1 MRRGSL
7 LVRESPL
14 KTQLP
19 CNSAVTDRTI
29 RHVRVTYLWRG
40 RPQSGG
46 LSSLALHWNAEI
58 SSEGWTAVAENMQ
71 DNLNET
77 AFDQACDPVFQQEQD
92 HLSDTYAK
100 LEAIAKNLSE
110 KMERRRWQ
118 AAKDKDD
125 MQGEVKHN
133 FASDGEAQET
143 YVDYAVLNNLI
154 RDYNLEQ
161 DADSERLAAAA
172 KLLEQP
178 YFAKISLEMRAG
190 APAKDIYIG
199 LAGVAD
205 ENYRR
210 MVVDWRSPVAEVYYN
225 QENGATSYEANG
237 RTIKVNLLNRRQFD
251 IEGKT
256 LRAYFDSDVAIEDS
270 LLLQSLS
277 AQRSEH
283 MKAITATIQKE
294 QNLIIRHE
302 DVPALLVAGI
312 AGSGKTSVLLQRIAY
327 LFYRNR
333 GSLDP
338 RQVFLISPNPVF
350 AKYIE
355 NVLPDLGE
363 RNPETITYH
372 DLCARLLPA
381 SRNPQD
387 KESPLE
393 LLWKIDRAVEDL
405 RFELADLRDIKFY
418 GVRLVSAGAIMQL
431 MQKYPNVPAGP
442 HLVTL
447 VREELFSRLDAR
459 LKQMAATETVQDE
472 LLCLSLDEQVRLFNA
487 PYDPQTEQEARD
499 CALTYLQERFSG
511 AVLAIERD
519 EWLRI
524 DRIGMRLLGVENL
537 PVSAWLYLNMAVTGL
552 GNPDARY
559 VMIDEVQD
567 YTPDQLAV
575 MARFFRRA
583 HFMLLGDP
591 HQAIRPETASYA
603 QIREVFER
611 LRGSIEDCQLL
622 TSYRSTPEITALFA
636 GLLPESERM
645 QISAVQRADVP
656 PALIACPTEDD
667 YEQNLRRV
675 IREAAGNDGLTA
687 VVVPWKSQLKRL
699 QKLLGDDTPQ
709 IIGQDRRLPSSGV
722 LALTLP
728 LAKGLEFDHVIIPD
742 AGAGLFPENDHVAQN
757 RLYTTISRATRTIT
771 ILSNGPLTPLLDFTH
786 QD

>member
-1 MRRGSL
+1 
-7 LVRESPL
+7 
-14 KTQLP
+14 
-19 CNSAVTDRTI
+19 
-29 RHVRVTYLWRG
+29 
-40 RPQSGG
+40 
-46 LSSLALHWNAEI
+46 
-58 SSEGWTAVAENMQ
+58 MQ

-77 AFDQACDPVFQQEQD
+77 ASDQACDPVFQQEQD

-178 YFAKISLEMRAG
+178 YFAKISLEMRTG

-381 SRNPQD
+381 GRNPQD

-393 LLWKIDRAVEDL
+393 LLWKIDRAVEGL

-447 VREELFSRLDAR
+447 VREELFNRLDAR
-459 LKQMAATETVQDE
+459 LKQMAATEAVQDE

-499 CALTYLQERFSG
+499 CALAYLQERFAG

-591 HQAIRPETASYA
+591 HQAIRPETASYE
-603 QIREVFER
+603 QIREVFEC

-645 QISAVQRADVP
+645 QISAVQRADQP
-656 PALIACPTEDD
+656 PALIACPTEED

-675 IREAAGNDGLTA
+675 IREASDHDGLTA

-728 LAKGLEFDHVIIPD
+728 LAKGLEFDHVIIP
-742 AGAGLFPENDHVAQN
+742 
-757 RLYTTISRATRTIT
+757 

>member
-1 MRRGSL
+1 MASDDRIDHRFA
-7 LVRESPL
+7 SP
-14 KTQLP
+14 
-19 CNSAVTDRTI
+19 I
-29 RHVRVTYLWRG
+29 LWRG

-46 LSSLALHWNAEI
+46 LSSLALNWNAEI
-58 SSEGWTAVAENMQ
+58 SSEGWAAVAENMQ

-77 AFDQACDPVFQQEQD
+77 ASDQAYDPVFQQEQD

-100 LEAIAKNLSE
+100 LEAIAKNLSD

-118 AAKDKDD
+118 AAKDKDE

-190 APAKDIYIG
+190 APVKDIYIG

-363 RNPETITYH
+363 RNPETITYR

-381 SRNPQD
+381 GRNPQD

-487 PYDPQTEQEARD
+487 PYDPQTEQEARN
-499 CALTYLQERFSG
+499 CALTYLQGRFSG

-636 GLLPESERM
+636 GILPESERM
-645 QISAVQRADVP
+645 QISAVQRADKP
-656 PALIACPTEDD
+656 PALIACPTEED

-675 IREAAGNDGLTA
+675 IREASHYDGLTA

-699 QKLLGDDTPQ
+699 HKLLGDDTPQ
-709 IIGQDRRLPSSGV
+709 IIDQDRRLPSSGV

-728 LAKGLEFDHVIIPD
+728 LAKGLEFDHVILPD
-742 AGAGLFPENDHVAQN
+742 AGAGLFPANDHVAQN

-771 ILSNGPLTPLLDFTH
+771 ILSNGPLTPLLDFAH

>member
-1 MRRGSL
+1 MITL
-7 LVRESPL
+7 T
-14 KTQLP
+14 K
-19 CNSAVTDRTI
+19 
-29 RHVRVTYLWRG
+29 
-40 RPQSGG
+40 PQS
-46 LSSLALHWNAEI
+46 
-58 SSEGWTAVAENMQ
+58 
-71 DNLNET
+71 
-77 AFDQACDPVFQQEQD
+77 DQAGDPVFQQEQD

-100 LEAIAKNLSE
+100 LEAIAKTLSE

-178 YFAKISLEMRAG
+178 YFAKISLEMRTG

-237 RTIKVNLLNRRQFD
+237 RTVKVNLLNRRQFD

-381 SRNPQD
+381 GRNPQD

-393 LLWKIDRAVEDL
+393 LLWRIDNAVEGL

-447 VREELFSRLDAR
+447 GAR
-459 LKQMAATETVQDE
+459 GAVQP
-472 LLCLSLDEQVRLFNA
+472 LRRA
-487 PYDPQTEQEARD
+487 PEADGRH
-499 CALTYLQERFSG
+499 RSG
-511 AVLAIERD
+511 AGR
-519 EWLRI
+519 
-524 DRIGMRLLGVENL
+524 
-537 PVSAWLYLNMAVTGL
+537 AVC
-552 GNPDARY
+552 ACR
-559 VMIDEVQD
+559 
-567 YTPDQLAV
+567 
-575 MARFFRRA
+575 
-583 HFMLLGDP
+583 
-591 HQAIRPETASYA
+591 
-603 QIREVFER
+603 
-611 LRGSIEDCQLL
+611 L
-622 TSYRSTPEITALFA
+622 TSRCACSTRRTTRKPSRRHATARSRTCRNA
-636 GLLPESERM
+636 S
-645 QISAVQRADVP
+645 RAR
-656 PALIACPTEDD
+656 C
-667 YEQNLRRV
+667 
-675 IREAAGNDGLTA
+675 
-687 VVVPWKSQLKRL
+687 
-699 QKLLGDDTPQ
+699 
-709 IIGQDRRLPSSGV
+709 LPSS
-722 LALTLP
+722 
-728 LAKGLEFDHVIIPD
+728 
-742 AGAGLFPENDHVAQN
+742 
-757 RLYTTISRATRTIT
+757 ATSGCASTASACACSAWRTCPSAHGCT
-771 ILSNGPLTPLLDFTH
+771 
-786 QD
+786 

>member
-1 MRRGSL
+1 MASDDRIDHRFA
-7 LVRESPL
+7 SP
-14 KTQLP
+14 
-19 CNSAVTDRTI
+19 I
-29 RHVRVTYLWRG
+29 LWRG

-46 LSSLALHWNAEI
+46 LSSLALNWNAEI
-58 SSEGWTAVAENMQ
+58 SSEGWAAVAENMQ

-77 AFDQACDPVFQQEQD
+77 ASDQAYDPVFQQEQD

-100 LEAIAKNLSE
+100 LEAIAKNLSD

-118 AAKDKDD
+118 AAKDKDE

-190 APAKDIYIG
+190 APVKDIYIG

-363 RNPETITYH
+363 RNPETITYR

-381 SRNPQD
+381 GRNPQD

-487 PYDPQTEQEARD
+487 PYDPQTEQEARN

-636 GLLPESERM
+636 GLLSESERM

-675 IREAAGNDGLTA
+675 IREASDYDGLTA

-699 QKLLGDDTPQ
+699 HKLLGDDTPQ
-709 IIGQDRRLPSSGV
+709 IIDQDRRLPSSGV

-728 LAKGLEFDHVIIPD
+728 LAKGLEFDHVILPD
-742 AGAGLFPENDHVAQN
+742 AGAGLFPANDHVAQN

-771 ILSNGPLTPLLDFTH
+771 ILSNGPLTPLLDFAH

>member
-1 MRRGSL
+1 MASDDRIDHRFA
-7 LVRESPL
+7 SP
-14 KTQLP
+14 
-19 CNSAVTDRTI
+19 I
-29 RHVRVTYLWRG
+29 LWRG

-46 LSSLALHWNAEI
+46 LSSLALNWNAEI
-58 SSEGWTAVAENMQ
+58 SSEGWAAVAENMQ

-77 AFDQACDPVFQQEQD
+77 ASDQAYDPVFQQEQD

-100 LEAIAKNLSE
+100 LEAIAKNLSD

-118 AAKDKDD
+118 AAKDKDE

-190 APAKDIYIG
+190 APVKDIYIG

-363 RNPETITYH
+363 RNPETITYR

-381 SRNPQD
+381 GRNPQD

-487 PYDPQTEQEARD
+487 PYDPQTEQEARN

-636 GLLPESERM
+636 GILPESERM
-645 QISAVQRADVP
+645 QISAVQRADKP
-656 PALIACPTEDD
+656 PALIACPTEED

-675 IREAAGNDGLTA
+675 IREASDYDGLTA

-699 QKLLGDDTPQ
+699 HKLLGDDTPQ
-709 IIGQDRRLPSSGV
+709 IIDQDRRLPSSGV

-728 LAKGLEFDHVIIPD
+728 LAKGLEFGHVILPD
-742 AGAGLFPENDHVAQN
+742 AGAGLFPANDHVAQN

-771 ILSNGPLTPLLDFTH
+771 ILSNGPLTPLLDFAH

>member
-1 MRRGSL
+1 MASDDRIDHRFA
-7 LVRESPL
+7 SP
-14 KTQLP
+14 
-19 CNSAVTDRTI
+19 R
-29 RHVRVTYLWRG
+29 LWRG

-46 LSSLALHWNAEI
+46 LSSLALNWNAEI
-58 SSEGWTAVAENMQ
+58 SSEGWAAVAENMQ

-77 AFDQACDPVFQQEQD
+77 ASDQAYDPVFQQEQD

-100 LEAIAKNLSE
+100 LEAIAKNLSD

-118 AAKDKDD
+118 AAKDKDE

-190 APAKDIYIG
+190 APVKDIYIG

-363 RNPETITYH
+363 RNPETITYR

-381 SRNPQD
+381 GRNPQD

-487 PYDPQTEQEARD
+487 PYDPQTEQEARN
-499 CALTYLQERFSG
+499 CALTYLQE
-511 AVLAIERD
+511 VLAIERD

-636 GLLPESERM
+636 GILPESERM
-645 QISAVQRADVP
+645 QISAVQRADKP
-656 PALIACPTEDD
+656 PALIACPTEED

-675 IREAAGNDGLTA
+675 IREASDYDGLTA

-699 QKLLGDDTPQ
+699 HKLLGDDTPQ
-709 IIGQDRRLPSSGV
+709 IIDQDRRLPSSGV

-728 LAKGLEFDHVIIPD
+728 LAKGLEFDHVILPD
-742 AGAGLFPENDHVAQN
+742 AGAGLFPANDHVAQN

-771 ILSNGPLTPLLDFTH
+771 ILSNGPLTPLLDFAH

>member
-1 MRRGSL
+1 M
-7 LVRESPL
+7 
-14 KTQLP
+14 
-19 CNSAVTDRTI
+19 AD
-29 RHVRVTYLWRG
+29 
-40 RPQSGG
+40 
-46 LSSLALHWNAEI
+46 
-58 SSEGWTAVAENMQ
+58 NMHAQ
-71 DNLNET
+71 TNET
-77 AFDQACDPVFQQEQD
+77 AAETANDPVFQQEQA

-100 LEAIAKNLSE
+100 LEAMAKTLAD

-118 AAKDKDD
+118 AAQDKDD
-125 MQGEVKHN
+125 MQEEVKHN

-178 YFAKISLEMRAG
+178 YFAKISLEMRPG

-205 ENYRR
+205 DNYRR

-225 QENGATSYEANG
+225 QENGATSYVANG
-237 RTIKVNLLNRRQFD
+237 RTINANLLTRRQFD
-251 IEGKT
+251 LERDH
-256 LRAYFDSDVAIEDS
+256 LHAYFDSDVAIEDS

-294 QNLIIRHE
+294 QNLIIRHK

-333 GSLDP
+333 GDLDP

-363 RNPETITYH
+363 RNPETITYREFA
-372 DLCARLLPA
+372 ARLLPA
-381 SRNPQD
+381 GRNP
-387 KESPLE
+387 KAEACPLE
-393 LLWKIDRAVEDL
+393 LLWRIDDAVERL
-405 RFELADLRDIKFY
+405 TFEPNDFRDITFY
-418 GVRLVSAGAIMQL
+418 GTRLVAGAAIMQL

-447 VREELFSRLDAR
+447 VREELFRRLDAR
-459 LKQMAATETVQDE
+459 LKQMAATEAVQDE

-487 PYDPQTEQEARD
+487 PFDPQTEQEARD
-499 CALTYLQERFSG
+499 CALTYLQERFAG

-519 EWLRI
+519 EWLRL

-537 PVSAWLYLNMAVTGL
+537 PASAWLYLNMAVTGM

-591 HQAIRPETASYA
+591 HQAIRPETASYE
-603 QIREVFER
+603 QIRTVFRR
-611 LRGSIEDCQLL
+611 LRGSIEECQLL

-636 GLLPESERM
+636 GLLPENERM
-645 QISAVQRADVP
+645 SISAVQRADTP
-656 PALIACPTEDD
+656 PALIACPSQED
-667 YEQNLRRV
+667 YERELRSAIV
-675 IREAAGNDGLTA
+675 SARENDGLTA
-687 VVVPWKSQLKRL
+687 VVVPWRHELKKL
-699 QKLLGDDTPQ
+699 SHLLGDDMPR
-709 IIGQDRRLPSSGV
+709 IIDEGQRLPASGM
-722 LALTLP
+722 LTLTLP
-728 LAKGLEFDHVIIPD
+728 LAKGLEFDHVIVPD
-742 AGAGLFPENDHVAQN
+742 AGPGLFPADDRVAQN

-771 ILSNGPLTPLLDFTH
+771 LLANGSFTPLLDFAN
-786 QD
+786 

>member
-1 MRRGSL
+1 MADN
-7 LVRESPL
+7 
-14 KTQLP
+14 TQ
-19 CNSAVTDRTI
+19 AVT
-29 RHVRVTYLWRG
+29 
-40 RPQSGG
+40 
-46 LSSLALHWNAEI
+46 
-58 SSEGWTAVAENMQ
+58 
-71 DNLNET
+71 NET
-77 AFDQACDPVFQQEQD
+77 AVETANDPVFQQEQA
-92 HLSDTYAK
+92 HLSNTYAK
-100 LEAIAKNLSE
+100 LEAMAKTLAE

-118 AAKDKDD
+118 AAQDKDD
-125 MQGEVKHN
+125 MQEEVKHN

-178 YFAKISLEMRAG
+178 YFAKISLEMRPG

-205 ENYRR
+205 DNYRR

-225 QENGATSYEANG
+225 QENGATSYVANG
-237 RTIKVNLLNRRQFD
+237 RTINVNLLTRRQFD
-251 IEGKT
+251 LERDQ
-256 LRAYFDSDVAIEDS
+256 LHAYFDSDVAIEDS

-294 QNLIIRHE
+294 QNLIIRHK

-333 GSLDP
+333 GDLDP

-363 RNPETITYH
+363 RNPETITYREFA
-372 DLCARLLPA
+372 ARLLPA
-381 SRNPQD
+381 GRNP
-387 KESPLE
+387 KAEACPLE
-393 LLWKIDRAVEDL
+393 LLWRIDDAVEHL
-405 RFELADLRDIKFY
+405 TFEPNDFRDITFY
-418 GVRLVSAGAIMQL
+418 GTRLVAGAAIMQL

-447 VREELFSRLDAR
+447 VREELFRRLDAR
-459 LKQMAATETVQDE
+459 LKQMAATEAVQDE
-472 LLCLSLDEQVRLFNA
+472 LLCLSLDEQVRLFYA
-487 PYDPQTEQEARD
+487 PFDPQTEQEARD

-519 EWLRI
+519 EWLRL

-537 PVSAWLYLNMAVTGL
+537 PASAWLYLNMAVTGM

-591 HQAIRPETASYA
+591 HQAIRPETASYE
-603 QIREVFER
+603 QIRAVFRR
-611 LRGSIEDCQLL
+611 LRGSIEECQLL

-636 GLLPESERM
+636 GLLPENDRM
-645 QISAVQRADVP
+645 NISAVQRADTP
-656 PALIACPTEDD
+656 PALIACPTQDD
-667 YEQNLRRV
+667 YERELRAAIV
-675 IREAAGNDGLTA
+675 SARENDGLTA
-687 VVVPWKSQLKRL
+687 VVVPWKHELKKLAR
-699 QKLLGDDTPQ
+699 LLGDDMPR
-709 IIGQDRRLPSSGV
+709 IIDEGQRLPGSGV

-728 LAKGLEFDHVIIPD
+728 LAKGLEFDHVIVPD
-742 AGAGLFPENDHVAQN
+742 AGPGLFPADDHVAQN

-771 ILSNGPLTPLLDFTH
+771 LLANGSFTPLLGFAN
-786 QD
+786 

>member
-1 MRRGSL
+1 
-7 LVRESPL
+7 
-14 KTQLP
+14 
-19 CNSAVTDRTI
+19 
-29 RHVRVTYLWRG
+29 
-40 RPQSGG
+40 
-46 LSSLALHWNAEI
+46 
-58 SSEGWTAVAENMQ
+58 
-71 DNLNET
+71 
-77 AFDQACDPVFQQEQD
+77 
-92 HLSDTYAK
+92 
-100 LEAIAKNLSE
+100 
-110 KMERRRWQ
+110 
-118 AAKDKDD
+118 
-125 MQGEVKHN
+125 
-133 FASDGEAQET
+133 
-143 YVDYAVLNNLI
+143 
-154 RDYNLEQ
+154 
-161 DADSERLAAAA
+161 
-172 KLLEQP
+172 
-178 YFAKISLEMRAG
+178 
-190 APAKDIYIG
+190 
-199 LAGVAD
+199 
-205 ENYRR
+205 
-210 MVVDWRSPVAEVYYN
+210 
-225 QENGATSYEANG
+225 
-237 RTIKVNLLNRRQFD
+237 
-251 IEGKT
+251 
-256 LRAYFDSDVAIEDS
+256 
-270 LLLQSLS
+270 
-277 AQRSEH
+277 

-381 SRNPQD
+381 GRNPQD

-645 QISAVQRADVP
+645 QISAVQRADEP
-656 PALIACPTEDD
+656 PALIACPTEED
-667 YEQNLRRV
+667 YEQTLRRV
-675 IREAAGNDGLTA
+675 IREASDYDGLTA

-771 ILSNGPLTPLLDFTH
+771 ILSNGPLTPLLDFAN

>member
-1 MRRGSL
+1 MA
-7 LVRESPL
+7 EH
-14 KTQLP
+14 TQDTVI
-19 CNSAVTDRTI
+19 AT
-29 RHVRVTYLWRG
+29 
-40 RPQSGG
+40 
-46 LSSLALHWNAEI
+46 AE
-58 SSEGWTAVAENMQ
+58 
-71 DNLNET
+71 
-77 AFDQACDPVFQQEQD
+77 DQASDPVFQQEQE
-92 HLSDTYAK
+92 HLSTTYAK
-100 LEAIAKNLSE
+100 LEAKAKTLAE

-118 AAKDKDD
+118 AAQDKDD
-125 MQGEVKHN
+125 MQEEVKNN

-178 YFAKISLEMRAG
+178 YFAKISLEVRVG

-205 ENYRR
+205 DNYRR

-237 RTIKVNLLNRRQFD
+237 RTIHVNLLTRRQFD
-251 IEGKT
+251 LERNK
-256 LRAYFDSDVAIEDS
+256 LHAYFDSDVAIEDS
-270 LLLQSLS
+270 LLLKSLS

-294 QNLIIRHE
+294 QNLIIRHK

-333 GSLDP
+333 GTLDA

-363 RNPETITYH
+363 RNPETITYREF
-372 DLCARLLPA
+372 CARLLPA
-381 SRNPQD
+381 GRNPRN
-387 KESPLE
+387 EECPLE
-393 LLWKIDRAVEDL
+393 LLWRIDDAVENL
-405 RFELADLRDIKFY
+405 TFELADFRDIKFY
-418 GVRLVSAGAIMQL
+418 GVRLVSGAAIMQL

-447 VREELFSRLDAR
+447 VREELFRRLDAR
-459 LKQMAATETVQDE
+459 LKQMAATEAVQDE

-519 EWLRI
+519 EWLRF

-537 PVSAWLYLNMAVTGL
+537 PASAWLYLNMAVTGM
-552 GNPDARY
+552 GNPEARY

-567 YTPDQLAV
+567 YTADQLAV

-591 HQAIRPETASYA
+591 HQAIRPETASYND
-603 QIREVFER
+603 IRQVFRR
-611 LRGSIEDCQLL
+611 LRGSIDECQLL

-636 GLLPESERM
+636 SLLPENERM
-645 QISAVQRADVP
+645 QISAVQRADEP
-656 PALIACPTEDD
+656 PALIACTSTEE
-667 YEQNLRRV
+667 YNRELARV
-675 IREAAGNDGLTA
+675 IEKARSNDGLTA
-687 VVVPWKSQLKRL
+687 VVVPWKHELKRL
-699 QKLLGDDTPQ
+699 QKLLGENMPQ
-709 IIGQDRRLPSSGV
+709 VIGEGERLPQSGV

-742 AGAGLFPENDHVAQN
+742 AGAGLFPANDTVARN

-771 ILSNGPLTPLLDFTH
+771 ILASGPITPLLNNAR
-786 QD
+786 

>member
-1 MRRGSL
+1 MASDDRIDHRFA
-7 LVRESPL
+7 SP
-14 KTQLP
+14 
-19 CNSAVTDRTI
+19 I
-29 RHVRVTYLWRG
+29 LWRG

-46 LSSLALHWNAEI
+46 LSSLALNWNAEI
-58 SSEGWTAVAENMQ
+58 SSEGWAAVAENMQ

-77 AFDQACDPVFQQEQD
+77 ASDQAYDPVFQQEQD

-100 LEAIAKNLSE
+100 LEAIAKNLSD

-118 AAKDKDD
+118 AAKDKDE

-190 APAKDIYIG
+190 APVKDIYIG

-363 RNPETITYH
+363 RNPETITYR

-381 SRNPQD
+381 GRNPQD

-487 PYDPQTEQEARD
+487 PYDPQTEQEARN

-636 GLLPESERM
+636 GILPESERM
-645 QISAVQRADVP
+645 QISAVQRADKP
-656 PALIACPTEDD
+656 PALIACPTEED

-675 IREAAGNDGLTA
+675 IREASDYDGLTA

-699 QKLLGDDTPQ
+699 HKLLGDDTPQ
-709 IIGQDRRLPSSGV
+709 IIDQDRRLPSSGV

-728 LAKGLEFDHVIIPD
+728 LAKGLEFDHVILPD
-742 AGAGLFPENDHVAQN
+742 AGAGLFPANDHVAQN

-771 ILSNGPLTPLLDFTH
+771 ILSNGPLTPLLDFAH

>member
-1 MRRGSL
+1 
-7 LVRESPL
+7 
-14 KTQLP
+14 
-19 CNSAVTDRTI
+19 
-29 RHVRVTYLWRG
+29 
-40 RPQSGG
+40 
-46 LSSLALHWNAEI
+46 
-58 SSEGWTAVAENMQ
+58 MQ

-178 YFAKISLEMRAG
+178 YFAKISLDMRAG

-524 DRIGMRLLGVENL
+524 E
-537 PVSAWLYLNMAVTGL
+537 
-552 GNPDARY
+552 
-559 VMIDEVQD
+559 
-567 YTPDQLAV
+567 
-575 MARFFRRA
+575 RFFRRA

-742 AGAGLFPENDHVAQN
+742 AGAGLFPANDHVAQN

-771 ILSNGPLTPLLDFTH
+771 ILSNGPLTPLLDFAN

>member
-1 MRRGSL
+1 MADN
-7 LVRESPL
+7 
-14 KTQLP
+14 TQ
-19 CNSAVTDRTI
+19 AQT
-29 RHVRVTYLWRG
+29 
-40 RPQSGG
+40 
-46 LSSLALHWNAEI
+46 
-58 SSEGWTAVAENMQ
+58 
-71 DNLNET
+71 NET
-77 AFDQACDPVFQQEQD
+77 AVEAANDPVFQQEQA

-100 LEAIAKNLSE
+100 LEAMAKTLTE

-118 AAKDKDD
+118 AAQDKDD
-125 MQGEVKHN
+125 MQEEVKHN

-178 YFAKISLEMRAG
+178 YFAKISLEMRPG

-205 ENYRR
+205 DNYRR

-225 QENGATSYEANG
+225 QENGATSYVANG
-237 RTIKVNLLNRRQFD
+237 RTINVNLLTRRQFD
-251 IEGKT
+251 LERDQ
-256 LRAYFDSDVAIEDS
+256 LHAYFDSDVAIEDS

-294 QNLIIRHE
+294 QNLIIRHK

-333 GSLDP
+333 GDLDP

-363 RNPETITYH
+363 RNPETITYREFA
-372 DLCARLLPA
+372 ARLLPA
-381 SRNPQD
+381 GRNP
-387 KESPLE
+387 KAEACPLE
-393 LLWKIDRAVEDL
+393 LLWRIDDAVEHL
-405 RFELADLRDIKFY
+405 TFEPNDFRDITFY
-418 GVRLVSAGAIMQL
+418 GTRLVAGAAIMQL

-447 VREELFSRLDAR
+447 VREELFRRLDAR
-459 LKQMAATETVQDE
+459 LKQMAATEAVQDE

-487 PYDPQTEQEARD
+487 PFDPQTEQEARD

-519 EWLRI
+519 EWLRL
-524 DRIGMRLLGVENL
+524 DRIGMRLLGAENL
-537 PVSAWLYLNMAVTGL
+537 PASAWLYLNMAVTGM

-583 HFMLLGDP
+583 RFMLLGDP
-591 HQAIRPETASYA
+591 HQAIRPETASYE
-603 QIREVFER
+603 QIRAVFRR
-611 LRGSIEDCQLL
+611 LRGSIEECQLL

-636 GLLPESERM
+636 GLLPENERM
-645 QISAVQRADVP
+645 SISAVQRADTP
-656 PALIACPTEDD
+656 PALIACPTQDNYVRE
-667 YEQNLRRV
+667 LR
-675 IREAAGNDGLTA
+675 AAIVNARNNDGLTA
-687 VVVPWKSQLKRL
+687 VVVPWKHELKKLAR
-699 QKLLGDDTPQ
+699 LLGDDMPR
-709 IIGQDRRLPSSGV
+709 IIDEGQRLPGSGV

-728 LAKGLEFDHVIIPD
+728 LAKGLEFDHVIVPD
-742 AGAGLFPENDHVAQN
+742 AGPGLFPADDRVAQN

-771 ILSNGPLTPLLDFTH
+771 LLANGSFTPLLGFAN
-786 QD
+786 

>member
-1 MRRGSL
+1 
-7 LVRESPL
+7 
-14 KTQLP
+14 
-19 CNSAVTDRTI
+19 
-29 RHVRVTYLWRG
+29 
-40 RPQSGG
+40 
-46 LSSLALHWNAEI
+46 
-58 SSEGWTAVAENMQ
+58 
-71 DNLNET
+71 
-77 AFDQACDPVFQQEQD
+77 
-92 HLSDTYAK
+92 
-100 LEAIAKNLSE
+100 
-110 KMERRRWQ
+110 
-118 AAKDKDD
+118 
-125 MQGEVKHN
+125 
-133 FASDGEAQET
+133 
-143 YVDYAVLNNLI
+143 
-154 RDYNLEQ
+154 
-161 DADSERLAAAA
+161 
-172 KLLEQP
+172 
-178 YFAKISLEMRAG
+178 
-190 APAKDIYIG
+190 
-199 LAGVAD
+199 
-205 ENYRR
+205 
-210 MVVDWRSPVAEVYYN
+210 
-225 QENGATSYEANG
+225 
-237 RTIKVNLLNRRQFD
+237 
-251 IEGKT
+251 
-256 LRAYFDSDVAIEDS
+256 
-270 LLLQSLS
+270 
-277 AQRSEH
+277 
-283 MKAITATIQKE
+283 
-294 QNLIIRHE
+294 
-302 DVPALLVAGI
+302 
-312 AGSGKTSVLLQRIAY
+312 
-327 LFYRNR
+327 
-333 GSLDP
+333 
-338 RQVFLISPNPVF
+338 
-350 AKYIE
+350 
-355 NVLPDLGE
+355 
-363 RNPETITYH
+363 
-372 DLCARLLPA
+372 
-381 SRNPQD
+381 
-387 KESPLE
+387 
-393 LLWKIDRAVEDL
+393 
-405 RFELADLRDIKFY
+405 
-418 GVRLVSAGAIMQL
+418 

-667 YEQNLRRV
+667 YEQNLCRV

-699 QKLLGDDTPQ
+699 QKLLGDETPQ

>member
-14 KTQLP
+14 KTQLT
-19 CNSAVTDRTI
+19 CNSAVRDRTV

-40 RPQSGG
+40 CPQSGG

-58 SSEGWTAVAENMQ
+58 SSEGWAAVAENMQ

-77 AFDQACDPVFQQEQD
+77 ASDQACDPVFQQEQD

-110 KMERRRWQ
+110 KMEQRRWQ

-363 RNPETITYH
+363 RNPETITYR

-381 SRNPQD
+381 GRNPQD

-393 LLWKIDRAVEDL
+393 LLWRIDEAVEGL

-472 LLCLSLDEQVRLFNA
+472 LLCLSLD
-487 PYDPQTEQEARD
+487 
-499 CALTYLQERFSG
+499 ERFSG

-667 YEQNLRRV
+667 YEQSLRRV

-742 AGAGLFPENDHVAQN
+742 AGAGLFPENDLVAQN

-771 ILSNGPLTPLLDFTH
+771 ILSNGPLTPLLDFAH

>member
-1 MRRGSL
+1 MASDDRIDHRFA
-7 LVRESPL
+7 SP
-14 KTQLP
+14 
-19 CNSAVTDRTI
+19 I
-29 RHVRVTYLWRG
+29 LWRG

-46 LSSLALHWNAEI
+46 LSSLALNWNAEI
-58 SSEGWTAVAENMQ
+58 SSEGWAAVAENMQ

-77 AFDQACDPVFQQEQD
+77 ASDQAYDPVFQQEQD

-100 LEAIAKNLSE
+100 LEAIAKNLSD

-118 AAKDKDD
+118 AAKDKDE

-190 APAKDIYIG
+190 APVKDIYIG

-302 DVPALLVAGI
+302 DVPAVLVAGI

-363 RNPETITYH
+363 RNPETITYR

-381 SRNPQD
+381 GRNPQD

-487 PYDPQTEQEARD
+487 PYDPQTEQEARN

-636 GLLPESERM
+636 GILPESERM
-645 QISAVQRADVP
+645 QISAVQRADKP
-656 PALIACPTEDD
+656 PALIACPTEED

-675 IREAAGNDGLTA
+675 IREASDYDGLTA

-699 QKLLGDDTPQ
+699 HKLLGDDTPQ
-709 IIGQDRRLPSSGV
+709 IIDQDRRLPSSGV

-728 LAKGLEFDHVIIPD
+728 LAKGLEFDHVILPD
-742 AGAGLFPENDHVAQN
+742 AGAGLFPANDHVAQN

-771 ILSNGPLTPLLDFTH
+771 ILSNGPLTPLLDFAH

>member
-1 MRRGSL
+1 M
-7 LVRESPL
+7 
-14 KTQLP
+14 
-19 CNSAVTDRTI
+19 
-29 RHVRVTYLWRG
+29 
-40 RPQSGG
+40 
-46 LSSLALHWNAEI
+46 
-58 SSEGWTAVAENMQ
+58 
-71 DNLNET
+71 
-77 AFDQACDPVFQQEQD
+77 
-92 HLSDTYAK
+92 
-100 LEAIAKNLSE
+100 
-110 KMERRRWQ
+110 
-118 AAKDKDD
+118 
-125 MQGEVKHN
+125 
-133 FASDGEAQET
+133 
-143 YVDYAVLNNLI
+143 LNNLI

-225 QENGATSYEANG
+225 QENGDTSYEANG

-381 SRNPQD
+381 GRNPQD

-431 MQKYPNVPAGP
+431 MQKYPNVPAG
-442 HLVTL
+442 LVTL
-447 VREELFSRLDAR
+447 VRE
-459 LKQMAATETVQDE
+459 
-472 LLCLSLDEQVRLFNA
+472 
-487 PYDPQTEQEARD
+487 
-499 CALTYLQERFSG
+499 
-511 AVLAIERD
+511 
-519 EWLRI
+519 
-524 DRIGMRLLGVENL
+524 
-537 PVSAWLYLNMAVTGL
+537 
-552 GNPDARY
+552 
-559 VMIDEVQD
+559 
-567 YTPDQLAV
+567 
-575 MARFFRRA
+575 
-583 HFMLLGDP
+583 
-591 HQAIRPETASYA
+591 
-603 QIREVFER
+603 
-611 LRGSIEDCQLL
+611 
-622 TSYRSTPEITALFA
+622 
-636 GLLPESERM
+636 
-645 QISAVQRADVP
+645 AVQP
-656 PALIACPTEDD
+656 P
-667 YEQNLRRV
+667 
-675 IREAAGNDGLTA
+675 
-687 VVVPWKSQLKRL
+687 
-699 QKLLGDDTPQ
+699 
-709 IIGQDRRLPSSGV
+709 
-722 LALTLP
+722 
-728 LAKGLEFDHVIIPD
+728 
-742 AGAGLFPENDHVAQN
+742 
-757 RLYTTISRATRTIT
+757 
-771 ILSNGPLTPLLDFTH
+771 
-786 QD
+786 

>member
-1 MRRGSL
+1 
-7 LVRESPL
+7 
-14 KTQLP
+14 
-19 CNSAVTDRTI
+19 
-29 RHVRVTYLWRG
+29 
-40 RPQSGG
+40 
-46 LSSLALHWNAEI
+46 
-58 SSEGWTAVAENMQ
+58 MQ

-77 AFDQACDPVFQQEQD
+77 ASDQACDPVFQQEQD
-92 HLSDTYAK
+92 H
-100 LEAIAKNLSE
+100 LSE

-178 YFAKISLEMRAG
+178 YFAKISLEMRTG

-381 SRNPQD
+381 GRNPQD

-393 LLWKIDRAVEDL
+393 LLWKIDRAVEGL

-447 VREELFSRLDAR
+447 VREELFNRLDAR
-459 LKQMAATETVQDE
+459 LKQMAATEAVQDE

-499 CALTYLQERFSG
+499 CALAYLQERFAG

-591 HQAIRPETASYA
+591 HQAIRPETASYE
-603 QIREVFER
+603 QIREVFEC

-645 QISAVQRADVP
+645 QISAVQRADQP
-656 PALIACPTEDD
+656 PALIACPTEED

-675 IREAAGNDGLTA
+675 IREASDHDGLTA

-742 AGAGLFPENDHVAQN
+742 AGASLFPANDHVAQN

-771 ILSNGPLTPLLDFTH
+771 ILSNGPLTPLLDFAH

>member
-1 MRRGSL
+1 M
-7 LVRESPL
+7 
-14 KTQLP
+14 
-19 CNSAVTDRTI
+19 
-29 RHVRVTYLWRG
+29 
-40 RPQSGG
+40 
-46 LSSLALHWNAEI
+46 
-58 SSEGWTAVAENMQ
+58 
-71 DNLNET
+71 
-77 AFDQACDPVFQQEQD
+77 
-92 HLSDTYAK
+92 
-100 LEAIAKNLSE
+100 
-110 KMERRRWQ
+110 
-118 AAKDKDD
+118 
-125 MQGEVKHN
+125 
-133 FASDGEAQET
+133 
-143 YVDYAVLNNLI
+143 
-154 RDYNLEQ
+154 
-161 DADSERLAAAA
+161 
-172 KLLEQP
+172 
-178 YFAKISLEMRAG
+178 
-190 APAKDIYIG
+190 
-199 LAGVAD
+199 
-205 ENYRR
+205 
-210 MVVDWRSPVAEVYYN
+210 YYN

-327 LFYRNR
+327 LFYLNR

-381 SRNPQD
+381 GRNPQD

-393 LLWKIDRAVEDL
+393 LLWKIDRAVEGL

-447 VREELFSRLDAR
+447 VREELFNRLDAR
-459 LKQMAATETVQDE
+459 LKQMAATEAVQDE

-499 CALTYLQERFSG
+499 CALAYLQERFAG

-591 HQAIRPETASYA
+591 HQAIRPETASYE
-603 QIREVFER
+603 QIREVFEC

-645 QISAVQRADVP
+645 QISAVQRADQP
-656 PALIACPTEDD
+656 PALVACPTEED

-675 IREAAGNDGLTA
+675 IREASDYDGLTA

-699 QKLLGDDTPQ
+699 QKLLDDDTPQ

-742 AGAGLFPENDHVAQN
+742 AGASLFPANDHVAQN

-786 QD
+786 QN

>member
-1 MRRGSL
+1 
-7 LVRESPL
+7 
-14 KTQLP
+14 
-19 CNSAVTDRTI
+19 
-29 RHVRVTYLWRG
+29 
-40 RPQSGG
+40 
-46 LSSLALHWNAEI
+46 
-58 SSEGWTAVAENMQ
+58 MQ

-77 AFDQACDPVFQQEQD
+77 ASDQACDPVFQQEQD

-178 YFAKISLEMRAG
+178 YFAKISLEMRTG

-327 LFYRNR
+327 LFYQNR
-333 GSLDP
+333 TELDP
-338 RQVFLISPNPVF
+338 SEVFLITPNPIF
-350 AKYIE
+350 RTYIE
-355 NVLPDLGE
+355 NVLPDMGE
-363 RNPETITYH
+363 RNPETLTW
-372 DLCARLLPA
+372 AEFA
-381 SRNPQD
+381 SRVMPLD
-387 KESPLE
+387 KAAEKKSVPVDALWRIDEAIANLE
-393 LLWKIDRAVEDL
+393 FEDDDFRELHHGNVKLLGINQIRKVNA
-405 RFELADLRDIKFY
+405 
-418 GVRLVSAGAIMQL
+418 
-431 MQKYPNVPAGP
+431 KYRNVPAGP
-442 HLVTL
+442 HRATL
-447 VREELFSRLDAR
+447 MREDLEDALEARVKQLASGSAVLEELEGMTLNEQLSQFGEPYAP
-459 LKQMAATETVQDE
+459 VDE
-472 LLCLSLDEQVRLFNA
+472 K
-487 PYDPQTEQEARD
+487 EARD
-499 CALTYLQERFSG
+499 FALRLLQDRYQG
-511 AVLAIERD
+511 AFRAVQDDA
-519 EWLRI
+519 WLRI
-524 DRIGMRLLGVENL
+524 DRIGMRLLGEKSL
-537 PVSAWLYLNMAVTGL
+537 SALEWLYLKMAITGL
-552 GNPDARY
+552 GDAYAKY

-567 YTPDQLAV
+567 YSAAQLAV
-575 MARFFRRA
+575 LARFFRRA
-583 HFMLLGDP
+583 HFMLLGDEN
-591 HQAIRPETASYA
+591 QAINPSTASFA
-603 QIREVFER
+603 EVREVFTR
-611 LRGSIEDCQLL
+611 LRGGISTCSLL
-622 TSYRSTPEITALFA
+622 TSYRSSPEITEIFA
-636 GLLPESERM
+636 GLLPAEQRAK
-645 QISAVQRADVP
+645 ISSVQRASEPVRVDCYGNDDEYAA
-656 PALIACPTEDD
+656 AL
-667 YEQNLRRV
+667 
-675 IREAAGNDGLTA
+675 REAVAHAKENDGLTA
-687 VVVPWKSQLKRL
+687 IVVPWKHEAKRL
-699 QKLLGDDTPQ
+699 RAFLGDAADGLVDMETAAELPTNGAM
-709 IIGQDRRLPSSGV
+709 II
-722 LALTLP
+722 TLQ
-728 LAKGLEFDHVIIPD
+728 LAKGLEFDHVIVPD
-742 AGAGLFPENDHVAQN
+742 ASARVFPADDRVAKN
-757 RLYTTISRATRTIT
+757 RLYTTVSRATRSVQ
-771 ILSNGPLTPLLDFTH
+771 ILCRGEITPLLKK
-786 QD
+786 

>member
-19 CNSAVTDRTI
+19 CNSVVTDRTI

-125 MQGEVKHN
+125 MQGEIKHN

-225 QENGATSYEANG
+225 QDNGATSYEADG
-237 RTIKVNLLNRRQFD
+237 RTIKVDLLKLRRQFD

-256 LRAYFDSDVAIEDS
+256 ASNAYFDSDVAIEDS

-277 AQRSEH
+277 AQRSDTHEGH
-283 MKAITATIQKE
+283 HGHHPKGAE
-294 QNLIIRHE
+294 PRHPPRGRAGAAGRAASRAAARP
-302 DVPALLVAGI
+302 VGAAAAHRILV
-312 AGSGKTSVLLQRIAY
+312 LPQ
-327 LFYRNR
+327 
-333 GSLDP
+333 P
-338 RQVFLISPNPVF
+338 RHRSTRVRCSSSSPNPVF
-350 AKYIE
+350 AQLHRE
-355 NVLPDLGE
+355 RAARPGRAQPGNHHLP
-363 RNPETITYH
+363 TSS
-372 DLCARLLPA
+372 CARACCPPA
-381 SRNPQD
+381 AARED

-393 LLWKIDRAVEDL
+393 LLWTIDRAVEDL

-442 HLVTL
+442 HL
-447 VREELFSRLDAR
+447 RHAGAR
-459 LKQMAATETVQDE
+459 
-472 LLCLSLDEQVRLFNA
+472 
-487 PYDPQTEQEARD
+487 
-499 CALTYLQERFSG
+499 G
-511 AVLAIERD
+511 AV
-519 EWLRI
+519 
-524 DRIGMRLLGVENL
+524 
-537 PVSAWLYLNMAVTGL
+537 
-552 GNPDARY
+552 
-559 VMIDEVQD
+559 Q
-567 YTPDQLAV
+567 
-575 MARFFRRA
+575 
-583 HFMLLGDP
+583 
-591 HQAIRPETASYA
+591 
-603 QIREVFER
+603 
-611 LRGSIEDCQLL
+611 
-622 TSYRSTPEITALFA
+622 
-636 GLLPESERM
+636 
-645 QISAVQRADVP
+645 P
-656 PALIACPTEDD
+656 P
-667 YEQNLRRV
+667 
-675 IREAAGNDGLTA
+675 
-687 VVVPWKSQLKRL
+687 
-699 QKLLGDDTPQ
+699 
-709 IIGQDRRLPSSGV
+709 
-722 LALTLP
+722 
-728 LAKGLEFDHVIIPD
+728 
-742 AGAGLFPENDHVAQN
+742 
-757 RLYTTISRATRTIT
+757 
-771 ILSNGPLTPLLDFTH
+771 
-786 QD
+786 

>member
-1 MRRGSL
+1 
-7 LVRESPL
+7 
-14 KTQLP
+14 
-19 CNSAVTDRTI
+19 
-29 RHVRVTYLWRG
+29 
-40 RPQSGG
+40 
-46 LSSLALHWNAEI
+46 
-58 SSEGWTAVAENMQ
+58 MQ

-77 AFDQACDPVFQQEQD
+77 ASDQAGDPVFQQEQD

-178 YFAKISLEMRAG
+178 YFAKISLEMRTG

-381 SRNPQD
+381 GRNPQD

-393 LLWKIDRAVEDL
+393 LLWRIDKAVEGL

-447 VREELFSRLDAR
+447 VREELFNRLDAR
-459 LKQMAATETVQDE
+459 LKQMAATEAVQDE

-487 PYDPQTEQEARD
+487 PYDLQTEQEARD

-591 HQAIRPETASYA
+591 HQAIRPETASYE
-603 QIREVFER
+603 QIREVFLR

-645 QISAVQRADVP
+645 QISAVQRADEP

-675 IREAAGNDGLTA
+675 IHEAAGNDGLTA

-728 LAKGLEFDHVIIPD
+728 LAKGLEFDHVIIPN
-742 AGAGLFPENDHVAQN
+742 ASAGLFPADDRIAKN
-757 RLYTTISRATRTIT
+757 RLYTSISRATRE
-771 ILSNGPLTPLLDFTH
+771 LDVFALGELTPLLK
-786 QD
+786 